1 MILVTGATGFV
12 GQNLVGSLLM
22 KNKPVRACVRSRYN
36 KYIESPLLELFIV
49 KDLEQIASWEKS
61 LQDIEVVIH
70 TAARVHIMEDKEA
83 NPLAEFRKVNTEGT
97 LNLARQAAEHGIRRF
112 IFISSIKVNGEMT
125 TIGEPF
131 KPTDNTIPTDPYG
144 LSKYEAEQGLLSIA
158 DETGMEVVIIRPPL
172 IYGPGVK
179 ANFASMMKWVSKG
192 IPSPLGAI
200 ENQRSLIA
208 LENLTDFIIHSIDHP
223 KAANEVFLI
232 SDDEDVST
240 TELLRKVAKAFGK
253 QTTLLPIPVNLMT
266 FFARLFG
273 KKTIA
278 DRLFSSLQID
288 SSKVRDL
295 LDWKPVITMD
305 EQLRK
310 TAEAYI
316 KNEKNL

>member
-1 MILVTGATGFV
+1 MRINIVRPALV
-12 GQNLVGSLLM
+12 
-22 KNKPVRACVRSRYN
+22 
-36 KYIESPLLELFIV
+36 
-49 KDLEQIASWEKS
+49 
-61 LQDIEVVIH
+61 
-70 TAARVHIMEDKEA
+70 
-83 NPLAEFRKVNTEGT
+83 
-97 LNLARQAAEHGIRRF
+97 
-112 IFISSIKVNGEMT
+112 
-125 TIGEPF
+125 
-131 KPTDNTIPTDPYG
+131 
-144 LSKYEAEQGLLSIA
+144 
-158 DETGMEVVIIRPPL
+158 
-172 IYGPGVK
+172 YGPGVK

>member
-1 MILVTGATGFV
+1 
-12 GQNLVGSLLM
+12 
-22 KNKPVRACVRSRYN
+22 
-36 KYIESPLLELFIV
+36 
-49 KDLEQIASWEKS
+49 
-61 LQDIEVVIH
+61 
-70 TAARVHIMEDKEA
+70 
-83 NPLAEFRKVNTEGT
+83 
-97 LNLARQAAEHGIRRF
+97 
-112 IFISSIKVNGEMT
+112 MT
-125 TIGEPF
+125 TIGKPF